1 MADVARP
8 TRELDRSRQ
17 AFREKMLRAVPR
29 WYSPWGHLAGTVG
42 VGLVALGLA
51 LYNIEHLALLELM
64 TIPIVLVLANLF
76 EWHAHKKM
84 MHRRFWPMHVLYNR
98 HTPEHHRIFH
108 YHDMAIRSA
117 RELRLVLIPAMGVLG
132 IVIMTAPP
140 ALLAGLLVTP
150 NVGWLVLSSSA
161 SYVVGYELTHLCYHL
176 PEHSFIYRVRLV
188 RLLRE
193 HHARHHDPRLMQEFN
208 FNVTVPLGDLLFGTM
223 AKAPGTSRPP
233 YGRRRSEE
241 CRLQPSRAR
250 FMAAR
255 HALKR

>member
-1 MADVARP
+1 MADVLRP

-29 WYSPWGHLAGTVG
+29 WYSPWGHLAGTAG
-42 VGLVALGLA
+42 VGLVAVGLA
-51 LYNIEHLALLELM
+51 LYNIEHLALLELV

-76 EWHAHKKM
+76 EWHVHKKL
-84 MHRRFWPMHVLYNR
+84 MHRRFWLMKVLYDR
-98 HTPEHHRIFH
+98 HTPEHHRVFH

-132 IVIMTAPP
+132 IVVMTAPA
-140 ALLAGLLVTP
+140 ALLAGLLITP
-150 NVGWLVLSSSA
+150 NVGWLVLSSAA

-176 PEHSFIYRVRLV
+176 PESSFIYHFRVM

-193 HHARHHDPRLMQEFN
+193 HHARHHDPRLMQKFN

-223 AKAPGTSRPP
+223 APAKGRSRP
-233 YGRRRSEE
+233 R
-241 CRLQPSRAR
+241 RAR
-250 FMAAR
+250 ATSW
-255 HALKR
+255 HSHPVP